1 MGNTILNV
9 NAARLVMGS
18 GMAVAHW
25 TNMKHLITQFL
36 LARCSALCPTNS
48 VKALKAKLIAERKY

>member
-1 MGNTILNV
+1 MASFPKQTVYADLERWVIND

-18 GMAVAHW
+18 GTAVAHW

-36 LARCSALCPTNS
+36 LARCSA
-48 VKALKAKLIAERKY
+48 